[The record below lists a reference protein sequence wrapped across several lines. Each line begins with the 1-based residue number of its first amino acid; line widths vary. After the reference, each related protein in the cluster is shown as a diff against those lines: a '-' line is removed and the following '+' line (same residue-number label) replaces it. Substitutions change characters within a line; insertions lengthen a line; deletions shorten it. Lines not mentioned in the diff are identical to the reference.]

1 MTAEELLAWQ
11 GPLVTV
17 VAIALL
23 GTIAVLIWREYTRSA
38 EAKALVTRDQAY
50 RDLAEAQLAAQR
62 QHAGEVAALAAE
74 MAELRRAT
82 TAIEKLLREVN

>member
-1 MTAEELLAWQ
+1 V
-11 GPLVTV
+11 GPLVTL

-23 GTIAVLIWREYTRSA
+23 GTIAVLIWREYARAA

-62 QHAGEVAALAAE
+62 QHTEEVARLAAE
-74 MAELRRAT
+74 LAELKRAT
-82 TAIEKLLREVN
+82 AAIEKLLREVN